1 MEEEVG
7 EEQFHNEDKEDKRIL
22 LARKKKIVTI
32 LKNKQISER
41 SQENISIK
49 SEK

>member
-22 LARKKKIVTI
+22 LARKKKK
-32 LKNKQISER
+32 L
-41 SQENISIK
+41 
-49 SEK
+49 

>member
-22 LARKKKIVTI
+22 LARKKKYK
-32 LKNKQISER
+32 L
-41 SQENISIK
+41 
-49 SEK
+49 